1 MFSFVIVLSA
11 QLNNAANTA
20 TENMFIIA
28 ITFNT
33 KNVEWWKTV
42 RIAHVRKLNL
52 TS

>member
-1 MFSFVIVLSA
+1 MFSFVMVLSA

-33 KNVEWWKTV
+33 KNVDMMKN
-42 RIAHVRKLNL
+42 RAHCACEKI
-52 TS
+52 